1 MAKKVG
7 QRVRLSRHNEK
18 LQRKQMRKNIRER
31 QKRESRKRNKSYF
44 KKKKKQIEKVIIKD
58 SETLGYRT
66 LKGHFD
72 NLRPCFH
79 SGERGRREMLK
90 RYKGLRKNAA
100 TAVKNIEQFSGRKRK
115 PGKKLRE
122 ELSSGLCDIC
132 NVRMTRSTHIGRQ
145 PWHRETLEHVL
156 DHNSGGS
163 LKKSELA
170 VICRACNQVL
180 NNQKPKLSN
189 YENLNEIY
197 KKELYDFFIFKQVLL
212 ISHDAVVRDFNQQ
225 YVQFWKHRFNVANR
239 NHRKGVDLIED
250 ENTKSLQ
257 KETVYWS
264 LDCFNHPHC
273 RHCGACNS
281 TSLSHDHGHN
291 IPYFT
296 D

>member
-1 MAKKVG
+1 
-7 QRVRLSRHNEK
+7 
-18 LQRKQMRKNIRER
+18 MRKNIRQR

-66 LKGHFD
+66 LKGNFD
-72 NLRPCFH
+72 NLRSFFH
-79 SGERGRREMLK
+79 SGEKGRREMLK

-180 NNQKPKLSN
+180 NYQKPKLSN

-281 TSLSHDHGHN
+281 TSLSHNHGHN